1 MKFNRKIAL
10 YATAF
15 LLGAAVTAACSN
27 KKEQPASQSSQSQA
41 QSESGSQVA
50 QSSANAASSAANQA
64 EKAVSLNYDIV
75 NHVGDDKEAIINAL
89 GKPANENKTDIS
101 TILEYSNPD
110 RKFHLFPETDMK
122 AANTCWAAFATTG
135 DLWGVK
141 DKMKAEDFIKEI
153 NTDSTQ
159 QPIYGENLDESEV
172 GVGKKGQK
180 TVEFAS
186 DGYSFIIA
194 LNDDSTIDANSPA
207 GVFTLDSEATPI
219 DNAP

>member
-41 QSESGSQVA
+41 QSESGSQAA

-89 GKPANENKTDIS
+89 GKPANKNKTDRNAGESKHYAATSRKS
-101 TILEYSNPD
+101 TPVCLAMYSIWRVWRLSEDLRAAVSAVKSSSIAVCWSRILYTFEMSSFVAMVSRRFDLLY
-110 RKFHLFPETDMK
+110 LTFPHYVK
-122 AANTCWAAFATTG
+122 QVVSSVFAF
-135 DLWGVK
+135 W
-141 DKMKAEDFIKEI
+141 
-153 NTDSTQ
+153 
-159 QPIYGENLDESEV
+159 
-172 GVGKKGQK
+172 
-180 TVEFAS
+180 
-186 DGYSFIIA
+186 
-194 LNDDSTIDANSPA
+194 
-207 GVFTLDSEATPI
+207 
-219 DNAP
+219 